1 LKNKKYQIVATVPNT
16 NKKKIIE
23 RDKMDTPNT
32 HIHDQAFSWLGTG
45 TSIKSGGFKL
55 ILWDQTLIV

>member
-1 LKNKKYQIVATVPNT
+1 
-16 NKKKIIE
+16 
-23 RDKMDTPNT
+23 MDTPNT

-55 ILWDQTLIV
+55 ILWDQTLIVLQYLM